1 MYIRKLTALGLEW
14 FGKSFSFQGL
24 WSSLF
29 VLSLWA
35 LYHYPVDSWSWSCWH
50 TTFSLTPPDFPKY
63 IEQKIEIYKC
73 FHNVNEWTENYH
85 VKWDKLKFILYS
97 IINKVW
103 LIIFSTHKFCKQTQ
117 FLKNNYNKFT
127 FFLNL
132 KATISLDN

>member
-1 MYIRKLTALGLEW
+1 MYIRKLTALGFEW

-35 LYHYPVDSWSWSCWH
+35 LYQYPVDSCSWSCWH

-63 IEQKIEIYKC
+63 IEHKIEINKC

-103 LIIFSTHKFCKQTQ
+103 LYFQPTNFVNKPNFWKIITTNS
-117 FLKNNYNKFT
+117 L
-127 FFLNL
+127 FFLNP